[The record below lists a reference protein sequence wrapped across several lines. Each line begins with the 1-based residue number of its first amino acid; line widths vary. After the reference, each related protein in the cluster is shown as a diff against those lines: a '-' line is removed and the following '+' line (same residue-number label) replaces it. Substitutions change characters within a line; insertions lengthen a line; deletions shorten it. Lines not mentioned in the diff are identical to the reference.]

1 MSYYKLSEE
10 DTKRIEITP
19 TIVGKGWDNKTQIR
33 QEFYFTKGRI
43 MVRGKEVKRG
53 DPKKADY
60 VLFYKPNLPLAIV
73 EAKSEYKTVSAG
85 IQQGIDYAQ
94 TLNVPF
100 VYSSNGKGFYEHDL
114 LTGAER
120 EIGLDD
126 FPSPTELWRRYKK
139 SQNITDEQE
148 NKIFAPYYDDGS
160 SRTPRY
166 YQRIAINRTVEAIA
180 KGQDRILLVMA
191 TGTGKTYTAFQI
203 IWRLWKSK
211 QKKRILF
218 LADRNILVDQTKNQD
233 FAPFGK
239 AMTKITNRTIDKS
252 YEIYLSLYQAV
263 TGTEEEKNIYKQ
275 FSRDFF
281 DLIVVDECHRG
292 SAAEDSAW
300 HDILTYFNSATQI
313 GMTATPKEEYNIS
326 TSTYFGDPLYTYS
339 LKQGIEDG
347 FLAPYKVLKIGL
359 NRDLMGWRPEL
370 GKTDKFGN
378 EIEDKQYTQSDFDR
392 TLVLEKRTKEVAKR
406 VMQFQREND
415 PYAKTI
421 VFCENIDHAD
431 RMRAALCQEAQ
442 EFVKENPKYIMK
454 ITGDDMLG
462 KAELD
467 NFIDLDSRYP
477 VIAVTSRLMST
488 GVDAKTCKLIVLDRS
503 VSSMTE
509 FKQIIGRGT
518 RVNEEYGKYYFTIMD
533 FRNATKQFANPE
545 FDGYPTEI
553 KLELGSNVDE
563 QDADAG
569 DINDIE
575 FEEGIVDT
583 YDWNEAETI
592 EEHKVKKYYV
602 DDVEVEVVD
611 VNVQY
616 LDEHGKLISE
626 NIKAFCRNFM
636 LKRFPEEKDFI
647 DMWQSASNKTK
658 LLAGLSDTGLFLDEL
673 RREYGREYD
682 VYDIILKNTYDIAPL
697 TREQRAHKTDKV
709 LENLVG
715 DCKNIFID
723 VIAKYVE
730 IGVSA
735 IENRNTLRIE
745 PFTSQYGT
753 GVEIVRKIGGNEKY
767 IEITDK
773 LKNAIYE
780 R

>member
-19 TIVGKGWDNKTQIR
+19 TIVEKGWDNKTQIR
-33 QEFYFTKGRI
+33 QEFSFTKGRI

-53 DPKKADY
+53 EPKRADY

-94 TLNVPF
+94 TLNIPF

-114 LTGAER
+114 LTGSER
-120 EIGLDD
+120 EIGLNE
-126 FPSPTELWRRYKK
+126 FPSPTELWRRYKNA
-139 SQNITDEQE
+139 QNITDEQE
-148 NKIFAPYYDDGS
+148 DKIFAPYYDDGS
-160 SRTPRY
+160 GRSPRY

-180 KGQDRILLVMA
+180 KGQNRILLVMA

-275 FSRDFF
+275 FSKDFF
-281 DLIVVDECHRG
+281 DLIIVDECHRG

-300 HDILTYFNSATQI
+300 HGILTYFDSATQI

-326 TSTYFGDPLYTYS
+326 TSTYFGEPLYTYS

-370 GKTDKFGN
+370 GKLDKYGN
-378 EIEDKQYTQSDFDR
+378 EIEDKEYTQSDFDR

-442 EFVKENPKYIMK
+442 EFMKENPKYIMK
-454 ITGDDMLG
+454 ITGDDALG

-488 GVDAKTCKLIVLDRS
+488 GVDAKTCKLIVLDRT
-503 VSSMTE
+503 VGSMTE

-545 FDGYPTEI
+545 FDGYPTEV
-553 KLELGSNVDE
+553 KLELGANIDE
-563 QDADAG
+563 QDADEG
-569 DINDIE
+569 DIDDIE
-575 FEEGIVDT
+575 FEEGIEDT
-583 YDWNEAETI
+583 YDWDEAEPI

-616 LDEHGKLISE
+616 LDENGKLIAE
-626 NIKAFCRNFM
+626 NIKSFCRNFM

-647 DMWQSASNKTK
+647 DIWQSASNKTK

-682 VYDIILKNTYDIAPL
+682 VYDVILQNTYGTEPL
-697 TREQRAHKTDKV
+697 TREQRAQKANKI
-709 LENLVG
+709 LEQLEG
-715 DCKNIFID
+715 DCKNIFVD
-723 VIAKYVE
+723 VMAKYVE
-730 IGVSA
+730 VGISA
-735 IENRNTLRIE
+735 LENRNTLRIE
-745 PFTSQYGT
+745 PFMSQYGT

-767 IEITDK
+767 IEITEK
-773 LKNAIYE
+773 LKNAIYGD
-780 R
+780 